1 MKKDEKKRMN
11 AIEKGQ
17 HSVERK
23 SLIINVMVFVIISF
37 IAVLLITEIA

>member
-1 MKKDEKKRMN
+1 MKTHEKKRMSE
-11 AIEKGQ
+11 IEKGQ

-23 SLIINVMVFVIISF
+23 SMIINVMVFIIISF